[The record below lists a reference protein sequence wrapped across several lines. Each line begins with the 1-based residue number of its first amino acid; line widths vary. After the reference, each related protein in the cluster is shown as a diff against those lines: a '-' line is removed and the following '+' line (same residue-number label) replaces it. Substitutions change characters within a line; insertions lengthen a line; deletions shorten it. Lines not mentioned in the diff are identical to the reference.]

1 MDLASAQKMGLN
13 DLKFKPK
20 RFVLN
25 PRISE
30 STVQFLPNDSYGFE
44 GDSASLHLP
53 KKKKKKKKTLY
64 C

>member
-44 GDSASLHLP
+44 GDSAGLHLP
-53 KKKKKKKKTLY
+53 KEKKRLERSI